1 MMETETQAG
10 QHPPHI
16 IGMERERLQVVVIRA
31 RGMILQAGQH
41 PLMVG
46 LCMNLGIPLETLI

>member
-1 MMETETQAG
+1 MEMETRAG
-10 QHPPHI
+10 QLPPHI
-16 IGMERERLQVVVIRA
+16 IDMEQERLRIVVTRA

-41 PLMVG
+41 PLLEG

>member
-1 MMETETQAG
+1 METGTQAG
-10 QHPPHI
+10 QHPPHNI
-16 IGMERERLQVVVIRA
+16 DMGRERVQVVVSHA

-46 LCMNLGIPLETLI
+46 LCMNKGIPLETLI